1 MQKGSSSASRATLFR
16 ISPSQALSVSLLLLG
31 TVVYHFLERWSW
43 VDSFY
48 ASTGVLTTVGIVMV
62 PHTARGRWFTSLLNV
77 ASLGVAGLWISEV
90 SEGRR
95 SWARRVFRLGSMQ
108 PTPTQ
113 DVLVH
118 AALVVPPLL
127 AASTAFAYLEGWG
140 AWDSLY
146 FTLTCS
152 TGLGMGDVEPLQ
164 PTSRL
169 LFSLYLLWVMG
180 SAMDCLHA
188 LGVIL
193 ASTATKPLHAL
204 RLTTKSVDNDQ

>member
-1 MQKGSSSASRATLFR
+1 MQKGTTSLFR
-16 ISPSQALSVSLLLLG
+16 VSPSQVLSVSLLLLG
-31 TVVYHFLERWSW
+31 TVVYHILERWSW
-43 VDSFY
+43 LDSFY

-62 PHTARGRWFTSLLNV
+62 PHTSRGRWFTSLLNV
-77 ASLGVAGLWISEV
+77 ASLGVAGMWISEI
-90 SEGRR
+90 SEGKR

-113 DVLVH
+113 DALVH

-140 AWDSLY
+140 GWESLY

-180 SAMDCLHA
+180 NAMECLYCI
-188 LGVIL
+188 GKIL
-193 ASTATKPLHAL
+193 SSTAAKPL
-204 RLTTKSVDNDQ
+204 RFLTTKSVDNDQ